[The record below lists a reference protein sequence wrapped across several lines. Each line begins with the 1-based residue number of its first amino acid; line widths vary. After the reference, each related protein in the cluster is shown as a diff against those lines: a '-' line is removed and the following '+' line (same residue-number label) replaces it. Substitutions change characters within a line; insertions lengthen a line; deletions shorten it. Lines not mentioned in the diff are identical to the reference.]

1 MAKVKYKP
9 YQKLLILF
17 FNNKNEKGRSR
28 VTVDEIVAT
37 MSDQIHMYRLSTYI
51 WHIKVNVNGVVRSIR
66 GDTPETKRKVIAY
79 ELCNVNEVADRLK
92 VMGILDVSQTF
103 IDVPPTTSKKFRPKT
118 KSPKIEKLTDLN
130 AQLTDALKT
139 DETVET
145 VEERVI

>member
-79 ELCNVNEVADRLK
+79 ELFC
-92 VMGILDVSQTF
+92 I
-103 IDVPPTTSKKFRPKT
+103 
-118 KSPKIEKLTDLN
+118 
-130 AQLTDALKT
+130 
-139 DETVET
+139 
-145 VEERVI
+145 